1 MQLLAAL
8 QDPAQKIRTLA
19 LDFWD
24 HKTRL
29 ETNVFQRLV
38 EVFSTLWPSREQP
51 ELLESWLS
59 SSSQLLLKLAQRS
72 HQYEEVLF
80 KDPLSEC
87 DFAAVQINTQGTL
100 ASSSMLP
107 MFGAAFTQSTQDM
120 STQGDQASAQA
131 GGVRATQDAL
141 FSQTQVQDDSDW
153 SRRGNWDASQFG
165 STQSVGGDLFAPVG
179 ATQQAA
185 DYSSTQSSQGG
196 GASQSTSL
204 KKRFQGGVKQRSHI
218 IRALQNKKRR
228 EKEFS
233 ERSKTMRSKAVQVL
247 REYRQ
252 GELPDIQIKRRDILQ
267 PLMVVVAGDAEVAGI
282 TFGAMFDAIFG
293 AKVFDKELE
302 YGPEDMRNEIRQHL
316 TNALGDAKVSY
327 DVTQSLQRILLNHD
341 DVSLGAG
348 AVQTITESSL
358 GSQAYHGGI
367 LLLEKELAHLEA
379 NAGDEMQINDLLGD
393 LQKLYKQIG
402 QQDVVLQIVRSISSD
417 PDAQSAVETEL
428 RGDYGAAY
436 RKYEALLNKMEEDGF
451 DQEPSELE
459 VELWEQNRAACMMN
473 LCKWDELVEHVD
485 AGLEGGSF
493 AKLWDADTLDYLP
506 VAAFAAFPKGSESN
520 QQRFFEFMQS
530 ELTGQVMPHSYV
542 HMCVC

>member
-1 MQLLAAL
+1 
-8 QDPAQKIRTLA
+8 
-19 LDFWD
+19 
-24 HKTRL
+24 
-29 ETNVFQRLV
+29 V

-87 DFAAVQINTQGTL
+87 DFAAVQINTQGTF

-131 GGVRATQDAL
+131 GVRATQDAL

-185 DYSSTQSSQGG
+185 DYSSTQPSQGG
-196 GASQSTSL
+196 GGSQSTSL

-282 TFGAMFDAIFG
+282 TFGAMFDAIFK
-293 AKVFDKELE
+293 AKIFDKELE
-302 YGPEDMRNEIRQHL
+302 YGPEDMREEIRQHL

-327 DVTQSLQRILLNHD
+327 KVTPAYSFESRRRVSWRWGSADYHRKQYRQPSLPRWHFTARKRA
-341 DVSLGAG
+341 SSAG
-348 AVQTITESSL
+348 S
-358 GSQAYHGGI
+358 
-367 LLLEKELAHLEA
+367 KC
-379 NAGDEMQINDLLGD
+379 
-393 LQKLYKQIG
+393 
-402 QQDVVLQIVRSISSD
+402 
-417 PDAQSAVETEL
+417 
-428 RGDYGAAY
+428 
-436 RKYEALLNKMEEDGF
+436 
-451 DQEPSELE
+451 
-459 VELWEQNRAACMMN
+459 W
-473 LCKWDELVEHVD
+473 
-485 AGLEGGSF
+485 
-493 AKLWDADTLDYLP
+493 
-506 VAAFAAFPKGSESN
+506 
-520 QQRFFEFMQS
+520 
-530 ELTGQVMPHSYV
+530 
-542 HMCVC
+542 